1 MIIETFPVGPLQCN
15 CTILGDPE
23 TGEAIVID
31 PGDEAIK
38 VLERLSAHGLKPKA
52 ILITHTHLDH
62 VGGNHEVREKTGAR
76 VMLHEKDLPLYD
88 NLSMQAQMIGLDTPV
103 RGKVDE
109 HIHQGDVIFFGG
121 KGDSIE
127 VLHTPGHTPGS
138 CSFFLGSRNLL
149 FSGDTL
155 FSGSIGRTD
164 LWGGDFDTEIRLIRQ
179 RLLPLPDRPASSPAM
194 DRTPRSARRRGSNPF
209 LSLEERGGRR
219 CREARLRDLLG
230 HDPVGEEEDLAIVG
244 GAAGPDHR
252 HRPRGI
258 VVEGL
263 DDRGGQG
270 QDLWLLGET
279 LRTFSWNAL
288 TSHPQGSWARAS
300 FSGAARPRGCGCCRR
315 GPSHCPP

>member
-31 PGDEAIK
+31 PGDEAMK
-38 VLERLSAHGLKPKA
+38 VLKRLSAHGLKPKA

-88 NLSMQAQMIGLDTPV
+88 NLGMQAQMIGLEAPV
-103 RGKVDE
+103 RGRVDE
-109 HIHQGDVIFFGG
+109 HIHQGDVIFFGS

-138 CSFFLGSRNLL
+138 CSFFLASRNLL

-164 LWGGDFDTEIRLIRQ
+164 LWGGDFDTEIRSIRD
-179 RLLPLPDRPASSPAM
+179 RLLPLPGLTRVVTGHGPDTTIAEERA
-194 DRTPRSARRRGSNPF
+194 SNPF
-209 LSLEERGGRR
+209 L
-219 CREARLRDLLG
+219 
-230 HDPVGEEEDLAIVG
+230 
-244 GAAGPDHR
+244 
-252 HRPRGI
+252 
-258 VVEGL
+258 
-263 DDRGGQG
+263 
-270 QDLWLLGET
+270 T
-279 LRTFSWNAL
+279 
-288 TSHPQGSWARAS
+288 
-300 FSGAARPRGCGCCRR
+300 
-315 GPSHCPP
+315 

>member
-31 PGDEAIK
+31 PGDEAMK
-38 VLERLSAHGLKPKA
+38 VLRRLSAHGLKPKA

-62 VGGNHEVREKTGAR
+62 VGGNHEVRERTGAR

-88 NLSMQAQMIGLDTPV
+88 NLAMQAQMIGLDTPV

-109 HIHQGDVIFFGG
+109 HIHQGDVIFFGS

-138 CSFFLGSRNLL
+138 CSFFLQNRNLL

-164 LWGGDFDTEIRLIRQ
+164 LWGGDFDTEIRSIRD
-179 RLLPLPDRPASSPAM
+179 RLLPLPDHTRVITGHGPDTTIAEERA
-194 DRTPRSARRRGSNPF
+194 SNPF
-209 LSLEERGGRR
+209 L
-219 CREARLRDLLG
+219 
-230 HDPVGEEEDLAIVG
+230 
-244 GAAGPDHR
+244 
-252 HRPRGI
+252 
-258 VVEGL
+258 
-263 DDRGGQG
+263 
-270 QDLWLLGET
+270 T
-279 LRTFSWNAL
+279 
-288 TSHPQGSWARAS
+288 
-300 FSGAARPRGCGCCRR
+300 
-315 GPSHCPP
+315 